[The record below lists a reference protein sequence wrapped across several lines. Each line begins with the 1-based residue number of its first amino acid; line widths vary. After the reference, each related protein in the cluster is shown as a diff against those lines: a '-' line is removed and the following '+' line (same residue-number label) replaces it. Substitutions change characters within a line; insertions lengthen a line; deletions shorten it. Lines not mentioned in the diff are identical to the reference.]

1 MDVLRKYPVRARL
14 WLILTVAALMLLAF
28 GALTLR
34 ASYEHLYQG
43 KAEKTQHVVETALGV
58 FTHFQALEAGG
69 TLSRE
74 AAQQGALAVLKALRY
89 GRNDYLWVNDLQ
101 PRMVMHPMNP
111 KLDGQDLSTYKD
123 PDGKALFNEMVV
135 VAKNG
140 GGVVAYRWPKPG
152 ASEPV
157 PKVSYVKQFEP
168 WGWVLGT
175 GVYLDDLQAEFRAQ
189 VWQTAGVGAV
199 IVLLMGVLI
208 FLIQRSII
216 RPLTST
222 VKAMASIASGE
233 ADLTHRLATSGRDEL
248 SELGRHFN
256 RFSEHLGELIRQL
269 LTAAHS
275 LDRHSG
281 ELGAIAAQSQ
291 RHSDTQTQQMDM
303 LATAINEVTHAIQDV
318 ARHAEQASGEVQS
331 AERRADQGQVS
342 IQTSLHQTEGLSD
355 TILQAAK
362 VIESLAQ
369 ESTQIGTVLDVIR
382 SIADQTNL
390 LALNAAIEAARAG
403 EQGRGFAVVADE
415 VRLLAQRTQ
424 KSTQEIH
431 AMIERL
437 QANSGA
443 AVRVIQESRQASQ
456 HTIEQAGQASDSLE
470 QINQTLRN
478 LATVNASI
486 ASATL
491 QQSHVVEEINQ
502 SVVQV
507 AGLAQTNATA
517 SVQTSQ
523 ASQQL
528 RGIADQLGHLL
539 GQFKV

>member
-189 VWQTAGVGAV
+189 VWQTAGVWAV
-199 IVLLMGVLI
+199 IVVLMGVLI
-208 FLIQRSII
+208 FLIQRSIT

-222 VKAMASIASGE
+222 VRAMASIASGE
-233 ADLTHRLATSGRDEL
+233 ADLTHRLDTSGRDEL

-355 TILQAAK
+355 TILQAAQ

-403 EQGRGFAVVADE
+403 EKGRGFAVVADE

-478 LATVNASI
+478 LAMVNASI

>member
-74 AAQQGALAVLKALRY
+74 AAQRSALAVLKALRY

-208 FLIQRSII
+208 FLIQRSIT

-233 ADLTHRLATSGRDEL
+233 ADLTHRLDTSGRDEL
-248 SELGRHFN
+248 SELDRHFN

-342 IQTSLHQTEGLSD
+342 IQTSLHQTEGWSD

-456 HTIEQAGQASDSLE
+456 HTIEQASQASDSLE

-507 AGLAQTNATA
+507 AGLAQINATA

>member
-34 ASYEHLYQG
+34 ASYKHLYQG

-199 IVLLMGVLI
+199 IVVLMGVLI
-208 FLIQRSII
+208 FLIQRSIT

-233 ADLTHRLATSGRDEL
+233 ADLTHRLDTSGRDEL

-331 AERRADQGQVS
+331 AERRADQGLVS

-355 TILQAAK
+355 TILQAAE

-478 LATVNASI
+478 LAAVNASI

>member
-208 FLIQRSII
+208 FLIQRSIT

-222 VKAMASIASGE
+222 VRAMASIASGE
-233 ADLTHRLATSGRDEL
+233 ADLTHRLDTSGRDEL

-318 ARHAEQASGEVQS
+318 ARHAEQASGEVQC

-355 TILQAAK
+355 TILQAAQ

-478 LATVNASI
+478 LAAVNASI